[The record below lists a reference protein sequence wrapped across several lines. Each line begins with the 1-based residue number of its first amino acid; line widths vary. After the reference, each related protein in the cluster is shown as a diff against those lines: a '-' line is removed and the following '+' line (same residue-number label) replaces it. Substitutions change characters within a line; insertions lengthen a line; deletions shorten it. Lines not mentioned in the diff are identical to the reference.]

1 MQIRFPEVVGNTD
14 YKNVHI
20 FRPITAQLHNFDQ
33 LGWRCE
39 SFGPSVF
46 KTKVD
51 LAPVYHNMHVAKIC
65 YL

>member
-1 MQIRFPEVVGNTD
+1 MQIRFPEVVGNND

-20 FRPITAQLHNFDQ
+20 FQPITEQLQNYDQ

-39 SFGPSVF
+39 SFGSSVF

-51 LAPVYHNMHVAKIC
+51 LAPVYHNMHVA
-65 YL
+65 